1 MVATT
6 DGYVKA
12 YVAQLTTA
20 VEEETSATLP
30 QAAQLRQPYP
40 NPFNSAVNIPFS
52 LTAPERVV
60 LELFDLTGQQVAVL
74 VDEVRE
80 AGEHVVR
87 WRGEGTASGVYLLR
101 LRVGNFVDER
111 RMTLAK

>member
-1 MVATT
+1 MQHAFQMP
-6 DGYVKA
+6 DPFA
-12 YVAQLTTA
+12 AD
-20 VEEETSATLP
+20 VEP
-30 QAAQLRQPYP
+30 RG
-40 NPFNSAVNIPFS
+40 V
-52 LTAPERVV
+52 
-60 LELFDLTGQQVAVL
+60 
-74 VDEVRE
+74 VRE